1 MEASVAKPPLRVRL
15 GGSALYTA
23 TSYGHEMVVGVLVE
37 KGADV
42 NQANKNGV
50 TPLMAAAMEGRCA
63 TEPSDPS
70 SHGSASESHDSL
82 VRRTGVVQKLLEAG
96 GDHKAVDE
104 FDRTLVEI
112 AKEKGKEETAALLET
127 WTSEHP

>member
-1 MEASVAKPPLRVRL
+1 MRVPL

-63 TEPSDPS
+63 TEPS
-70 SHGSASESHDSL
+70 
-82 VRRTGVVQKLLEAG
+82 VQLPWIG
-96 GDHKAVDE
+96 
-104 FDRTLVEI
+104 I
-112 AKEKGKEETAALLET
+112 
-127 WTSEHP
+127 

>member
-1 MEASVAKPPLRVRL
+1 MARLSLRVRL
-15 GGSALYTA
+15 DGSALYTA

-63 TEPSDPS
+63 TEPFVAAPMDR
-70 SHGSASESHDSL
+70 HLGFVTLASAQDGGGPEA
-82 VRRTGVVQKLLEAG
+82 AG
-96 GDHKAVDE
+96 GGRRPQGGGRV
-104 FDRTLVEI
+104 
-112 AKEKGKEETAALLET
+112 
-127 WTSEHP
+127 